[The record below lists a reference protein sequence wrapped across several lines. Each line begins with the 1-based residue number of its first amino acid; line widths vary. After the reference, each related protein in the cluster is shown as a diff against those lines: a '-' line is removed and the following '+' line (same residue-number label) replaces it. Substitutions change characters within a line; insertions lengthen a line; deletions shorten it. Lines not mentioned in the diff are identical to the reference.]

1 MDKIIVRTSICAVLI
16 GFFNASSW
24 AVGSAGFTNQVTGV
38 KALGM
43 GNSFV
48 ALADD
53 PSAVFFNAAGLTQL
67 TSPSAYFAVYP
78 MRISTKYSADNGT
91 TDSMKPVTPVVP
103 NLYLTMPISNGRW
116 ALGLGINF
124 PYGLETHWDKSSP
137 LRFEATDSELV
148 HANYSSVVAFKVNER
163 VSVGGGLTYARTSA
177 SLASQLNVTALNSG
191 IGFPSD
197 EPEGGKK
204 LEGSGNGWGYN
215 LSLLVK
221 PFAAH
226 SVGLSYKSKVKTTIN
241 GETQLSGLGG
251 ASSAVFGGTNYSID
265 SKTDITFPPS
275 LIFGYAYRPH
285 RWTLSIDGEWVGYS
299 TIKEQNVRFSGESD
313 PTRLTIL
320 NTGNPAPKNW
330 NDSFNF
336 GTGANY
342 QINNIWQGR
351 FGFYHS
357 SRSIPESTWSPS
369 NPESSRNAFT
379 LGTGYS
385 KRSFTVD
392 LAYNIVLFSKR
403 TIHNSIASGTVNGS
417 YETTVHVFA
426 VGLTFRK

>member
-1 MDKIIVRTSICAVLI
+1 MEGKWIRLLLERAFVRCLSD
-16 GFFNASSW
+16 FFNASSW

-78 MRISTKYSADNGT
+78 HANLNKIFSRQRT

-177 SLASQLNVTALNSG
+177 SLASQLNVNC
-191 IGFPSD
+191 
-197 EPEGGKK
+197 PEFRYW
-204 LEGSGNGWGYN
+204 L
-215 LSLLVK
+215 
-221 PFAAH
+221 PF
-226 SVGLSYKSKVKTTIN
+226 G
-241 GETQLSGLGG
+241 
-251 ASSAVFGGTNYSID
+251 
-265 SKTDITFPPS
+265 
-275 LIFGYAYRPH
+275 
-285 RWTLSIDGEWVGYS
+285 
-299 TIKEQNVRFSGESD
+299 
-313 PTRLTIL
+313 
-320 NTGNPAPKNW
+320 
-330 NDSFNF
+330 
-336 GTGANY
+336 
-342 QINNIWQGR
+342 
-351 FGFYHS
+351 
-357 SRSIPESTWSPS
+357 
-369 NPESSRNAFT
+369 
-379 LGTGYS
+379 
-385 KRSFTVD
+385 
-392 LAYNIVLFSKR
+392 
-403 TIHNSIASGTVNGS
+403 
-417 YETTVHVFA
+417 
-426 VGLTFRK
+426 